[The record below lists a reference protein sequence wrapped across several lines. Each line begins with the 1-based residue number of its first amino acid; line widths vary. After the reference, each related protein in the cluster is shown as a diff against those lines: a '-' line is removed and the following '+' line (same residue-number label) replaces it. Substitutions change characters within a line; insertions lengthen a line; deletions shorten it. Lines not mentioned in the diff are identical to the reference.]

1 MNAPHGVSHIDQ
13 GIFFSRIAAGRKEGW
28 LAANIMG
35 KCTMLSHSG
44 GSEGKMEAEGKMNGC
59 REKER
64 G

>member
-1 MNAPHGVSHIDQ
+1 MLPHGVSHIDQ
-13 GIFFSRIAAGRKEGW
+13 RDFLFEDSCGEGKKAGWPPIYGQS
-28 LAANIMG
+28 A
-35 KCTMLSHSG
+35 TMLSDSG